1 MGFLKFLKRDKSKE
15 MDFGLGDMNELDVP
29 PPPPDMS
36 TGMKIGQFPKF
47 PDMQVKGS
55 PQKESFSDL
64 ELPELPDMPEEEPLP
79 GIEERPFNFQK
90 DFSKPKSK
98 IPRADIGM
106 KGAADDFGEDID
118 LSENLPPLEDLPP
131 LEEAA
136 SNEGEEMPMEQKM
149 PERPLFPQQRPL
161 FMQAPRPLFGRREPM
176 PIAEEMPK
184 PSFGGKASPYQRAES
199 RAFREEKSMLGHRRS
214 KGPIFVRVERFRGII
229 GSASLIKNNL
239 KMAEQTASKL
249 SEIDESRERAF
260 EKWQNIMLDL
270 QKKFLFIDKT
280 LFKGD
285 KK

>member
-15 MDFGLGDMNELDVP
+15 MELGLDDMGELDVP
-29 PPPPDMS
+29 PPPPPGMS
-36 TGMKIGQFPKF
+36 TNMKFGMNARQFPKF
-47 PDMQVKGS
+47 PDMPVKGS
-55 PQKESFSDL
+55 PQEESFPDL
-64 ELPELPDMPEEEPLP
+64 ELPEEEPLP
-79 GIEERPFNFQK
+79 GIEPPFNFQK

-98 IPRADIGM
+98 IPSIDIGM
-106 KGAADDFGEDID
+106 KGATDDFGEDID
-118 LSENLPPLEDLPP
+118 LSESLPPLEDLPP

-136 SNEGEEMPMEQKM
+136 SNEREEMPMEQKM
-149 PERPLFPQQRPL
+149 QDIPSFPQQRPL

-260 EKWQNIMLDL
+260 EKWQSIMLDL

-285 KK
+285 KR